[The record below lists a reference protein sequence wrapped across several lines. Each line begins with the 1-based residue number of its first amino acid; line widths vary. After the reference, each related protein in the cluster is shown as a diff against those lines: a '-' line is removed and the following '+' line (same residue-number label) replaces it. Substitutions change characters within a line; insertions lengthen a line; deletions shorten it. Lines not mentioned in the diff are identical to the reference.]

1 MSDND
6 RFDRI
11 EQKIDKL
18 TDAVTK
24 IVRVEE
30 KLVANDRRVD
40 RLEFRMDE
48 QEDDMKKIADLAR
61 SNSGVAKVADKI
73 FWLVVAGGVSF
84 AFWMLRP

>member
-61 SNSGVAKVADKI
+61 SNSGVAKVADKL

>member
-1 MSDND
+1 MTEDQ

-11 EQKIDKL
+11 EEKLDKL

-73 FWLVVAGGVSF
+73 FWLVVAGAVSF
-84 AFWMLRP
+84 GFWMMRS